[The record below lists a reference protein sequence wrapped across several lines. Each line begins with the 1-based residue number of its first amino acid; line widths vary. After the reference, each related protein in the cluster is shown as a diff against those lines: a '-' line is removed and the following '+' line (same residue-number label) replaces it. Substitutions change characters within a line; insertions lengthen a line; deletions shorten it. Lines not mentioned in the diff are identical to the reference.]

1 MLVLEAY
8 QNNTVQLGMVGEF
21 YIDTVKVS
29 VEYHQ
34 VSNGFWCWMPQ
45 AVQISVEW
53 TSFMY
58 VCIQY
63 LPSCTHV
70 VSIWS
75 CFHVGYISFT
85 PFQSDAVYIMAYVQ

>member
-34 VSNGFWCWMPQ
+34 VSSGFWCWMPQ
-45 AVQISVEW
+45 AVQISVE
-53 TSFMY
+53 
-58 VCIQY
+58 
-63 LPSCTHV
+63 
-70 VSIWS
+70 
-75 CFHVGYISFT
+75 
-85 PFQSDAVYIMAYVQ
+85 